1 MLLFQYDDRLYNIY
15 PQKEMEITAALIYI
29 VLFSFYFLYY
39 YTYISKKSMVQFE
52 YMNAYAVVLL
62 LLYQEHLLSLYN

>member
-52 YMNAYAVVLL
+52 YMNAYAVV
-62 LLYQEHLLSLYN
+62 